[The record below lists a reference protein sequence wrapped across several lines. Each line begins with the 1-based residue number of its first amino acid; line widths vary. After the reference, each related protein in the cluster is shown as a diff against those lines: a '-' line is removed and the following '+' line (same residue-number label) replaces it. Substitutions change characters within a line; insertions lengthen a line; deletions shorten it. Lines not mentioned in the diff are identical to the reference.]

1 MDTIDF
7 QGRFVVVTGGAK
19 GLGLAISRGFARRG
33 AAVAMVGRDADAL
46 SSAVS
51 ELQAIGAEAFGHCA
65 DLTDHQVAA
74 RLASDLAAHQR
85 PIDVLV
91 TAAGQRD
98 PSADHIADRDVA
110 EFEAVILANL
120 RSTILPIQALLPHM
134 LGQGSGRI
142 VLISGAFGLR
152 GRAGRAAPVTAKWG
166 LEGFMRSLALEAGPR
181 GITVNAVCPGYVS
194 GARAEAA
201 FDGQANR
208 CGVTV
213 RQVRNELE
221 DQTALKRLVSPDDV
235 ANAVMFLASDM
246 AKNITGL
253 DLKVDCGWAI

>member
-19 GLGLAISRGFARRG
+19 GLGLAISQNFALRG
-33 AAVAMVGRDADAL
+33 ATVALVGRDTDAL
-46 SSAVS
+46 SSAVRD
-51 ELQAIGAEAFGHCA
+51 LQAIGAEAFGHPA
-65 DLTDHQVAA
+65 DLTDHREVA
-74 RLASDLAAHQR
+74 RLASELAAHNR

-98 PSADHIADRDVA
+98 PNNDQIADRDTA
-110 EFEAVILANL
+110 QLEAVILANL
-120 RSTILPIQALLPHM
+120 RSTILPIQALLPQM
-134 LGQGSGRI
+134 LAQGSGRI

-181 GITVNAVCPGYVS
+181 GITANAVCPGYVS

-201 FDGQANR
+201 FTDQANR
-208 CGVTV
+208 RSVTV
-213 RQVRNELE
+213 HEVRKELE
-221 DQTALKRLVSPDDV
+221 DQTALKRLVSSADV

-246 AKNITGL
+246 ARNITGL
-253 DLKVDCGWAI
+253 DLKVDSGWAI